1 MRLCLLRQESAGADD
16 AVGKLGQGRAL
27 NGQPVGQ
34 EGADQGLVPY
44 RRGVS
49 LREIAKGAFARFLP
63 GSLVSLGG
71 LALVF
76 DLSMRGGALATVG
89 VVLGF
94 AGALTLGFGS
104 ALLVLRSWLYP
115 DAQLGG
121 QRSLLAGLFA
131 PFVLFAAT
139 AAGVG
144 LAQLPVLLFVIG
156 VITALGMFFA
166 WLSPT
171 PEGLRGAEFEPEPSE
186 RRPKLG
192 GGAP

>member
-1 MRLCLLRQESAGADD
+1 M
-16 AVGKLGQGRAL
+16 
-27 NGQPVGQ
+27 NGQSVGQ
-34 EGADQGLVPY
+34 AGREQGLVPY

-49 LREIAKGAFARFLP
+49 LREIVKGAFARFLP

-71 LALVF
+71 LTLLF
-76 DLSMRGGALATVG
+76 DISTRGGGALATVG
-89 VVLGF
+89 AVLGF

-104 ALLVLRSWLYP
+104 GLLVLRRWLYP
-115 DAQLGG
+115 DSRLSG

-131 PFVLFAAT
+131 PFALFVAA

-156 VITALGMFFA
+156 LITALGIFFA

-171 PEGLRGAEFEPEPSE
+171 PEGMRGAEFEVGPSE
-186 RRPKLG
+186 HRN
-192 GGAP
+192 